1 MHVAEGRRGRK
12 GAGWSTAV
20 QAIVDRLFVY
30 GTLRSGQAARSLIAN
45 HVLAAEPASARGRM
59 FALPDGYPGFLPGP
73 EGRIV
78 GEVMTLSDLAAAF
91 ALLDAYEGEE
101 FQRALHEV
109 ELGDGRVVWAW
120 CYVLSS
126 PELVEEAEPIPG
138 GDWDAYLRGSR

>member
-1 MHVAEGRRGRK
+1 MSWVAERRARR

-20 QAIVDRLFVY
+20 QAIVNRLFVY

-45 HVLAAEPASARGRM
+45 HVLAAEPARARGRM

-73 EGRIV
+73 EGRVV
-78 GEVMTLSDLAAAF
+78 GELMTLSDLAAAF

-101 FQRALHEV
+101 FTRSLQEV
-109 ELGDGRVVWAW
+109 ELGDGQVLWAW

-126 PELVEEAEPIPG
+126 PALAEEGEPVPG
-138 GDWDAYLRGSR
+138 GDWAAYLRGSD